1 MGFLARKK
9 RRKEEEEGK
18 KKLSVPRKYRKVGPE
33 SSRRAS
39 ALPLHDSPFRSRLG
53 SEGKVVPNR
62 GSVRFHAVV
71 HYSNGGRVNL
81 SGDGMERYDGRIHGG
96 E

>member
-39 ALPLHDSPFRSRLG
+39 ALPFHDSLLSIETCFGRESR
-53 SEGKVVPNR
+53 P
-62 GSVRFHAVV
+62 
-71 HYSNGGRVNL
+71 
-81 SGDGMERYDGRIHGG
+81 
-96 E
+96 

>member
-33 SSRRAS
+33 SIGVA
-39 ALPLHDSPFRSRLG
+39 LHDSPFRSRLA

-71 HYSNGGRVNL
+71 RYSNGGRVNL

>member
-39 ALPLHDSPFRSRLG
+39 ALPLHDSLLSIETWFGRESR
-53 SEGKVVPNR
+53 P
-62 GSVRFHAVV
+62 
-71 HYSNGGRVNL
+71 
-81 SGDGMERYDGRIHGG
+81 
-96 E
+96 

>member
-18 KKLSVPRKYRKVGPE
+18 KKLSVPRKYRKVE

-39 ALPLHDSPFRSRLG
+39 ALPFHDSPFRSRLA